1 MMSLVIPIFP
11 SVEKLILVK
20 VSHGK
25 YYQKRELVYSRIRT
39 QKITQNKYKTVI
51 IAVII
56 LGLFFLIA
64 TSGRYVFPQIL
75 QLIKLGLPFLT
86 KFIGI

>member
-1 MMSLVIPIFP
+1 MIRFIIVLAAIVVILF
-11 SVEKLILVK
+11 IL
-20 VSHGK
+20 
-25 YYQKRELVYSRIRT
+25 RSRRNT
-39 QKITQNKYKTVI
+39 KITQNKYRTVI

-64 TSGRYVFPQIL
+64 TSGRYVFPQIF
-75 QLIKLGLPFLT
+75 QLIKLSLPFLT

>member
-1 MMSLVIPIFP
+1 MIRYIIVLAVF
-11 SVEKLILVK
+11 VEILFIL
-20 VSHGK
+20 
-25 YYQKRELVYSRIRT
+25 RSRVNT
-39 QKITQNKYKTVI
+39 KITQNKYRTLI

-64 TSGRYVFPQIL
+64 TSGRYLFPQIL
-75 QLIKLGLPFLT
+75 QLIKMGLPFLT